1 MYLTGRRILLA
12 ATLLGG
18 VVLAGCSGTP
28 LTPAPVEDRD
38 TRGTPSRVDP
48 ATLPGFENA
57 GKPGY
62 YTVRPG
68 DTTGARLVRGD
79 TDHCVHEALAHMN
92 LLADVKRR
100 GLDWSFHSPG
110 RPLRAG
116 DESRGGDESGA
127 STRAR
132 PAGGDGASGAD
143 AYDGANASKRHGATL
158 HGGGAQG
165 ASVHVSAG
173 DAASSY
179 RAPAESA
186 AGSDAM
192 PRTDENTAGDASSTP
207 TARKRREPPPEPFQ
221 IQPEDVPF

>member
-68 DTTGARLVRGD
+68 DTLSSIAARY
-79 TDHCVHEALAHMN
+79 
-92 LLADVKRR
+92 
-100 GLDWSFHSPG
+100 GLDMYYLASLNGIANPNYIYVG
-110 RPLRAG
+110 QMLR
-116 DESRGGDESGA
+116 
-127 STRAR
+127 
-132 PAGGDGASGAD
+132 
-143 AYDGANASKRHGATL
+143 
-158 HGGGAQG
+158 
-165 ASVHVSAG
+165 VS
-173 DAASSY
+173 
-179 RAPAESA
+179 
-186 AGSDAM
+186 
-192 PRTDENTAGDASSTP
+192 
-207 TARKRREPPPEPFQ
+207 
-221 IQPEDVPF
+221 